1 MVAARMGVVR
11 PMKSSLLCALALALA
26 STACGE
32 RPVTKKGDITPADV
46 IAGSAQSLDHFESAE
61 GKFAVDFPPA
71 WKGNYTGVAHADTT
85 YGSRFIVDFRFKP
98 DPSWKV
104 DPRTLLA
111 IRIFTPDA
119 WAKAFAR
126 PGPAIG
132 VKLKERGNDV
142 FVLSLAGSNPYK
154 TGTPAATLFDQMML
168 AVINDAVP
176 LRLTPR

>member
-1 MVAARMGVVR
+1 MGVVR
-11 PMKSSLLCALALALA
+11 PMKSSLLCALALALT
-26 STACGE
+26 SIACGE
-32 RPVTKKGDITPADV
+32 RPVTKKGNVTPADV
-46 IAGSAQSLDHFESAE
+46 IAGAAQSLDHFESGE
-61 GKFAVDFPPA
+61 GKFAVDFPPP

-85 YGSRFIVDFRFKP
+85 NGSRFILDFRFKP

-119 WAKAFAR
+119 WAKASAR

-142 FVLSLAGSNPYK
+142 FVLSLTGSNPYRP
-154 TGTPAATLFDQMML
+154 GTPAATLFDQMMF

>member
-46 IAGSAQSLDHFESAE
+46 IAGSAQSLDHFESGE

-71 WKGNYTGVAHADTT
+71 WKSNYTGVAHADTT
-85 YGSRFIVDFRFKP
+85 YGSRFMVDFRFKP
-98 DPSWKV
+98 DPLWKV

-132 VKLKERGNDV
+132 VKLKERGDDV

-176 LRLTPR
+176 LRMTPR

>member
-1 MVAARMGVVR
+1 MGVVR
-11 PMKSSLLCALALALA
+11 PMKSSLLCALALVLA

-32 RPVTKKGDITPADV
+32 RPVTKKGDVTPADV
-46 IAGSAQSLDHFESAE
+46 IAGAAQSLDHFESAE

-85 YGSRFIVDFRFKP
+85 YGSRFILDFRFKP
-98 DPSWKV
+98 DPAWKLE
-104 DPRTLLA
+104 PHTLLA

-119 WAKAFAR
+119 WAKMAAR
-126 PGPAIG
+126 PGPEIG

-142 FVLSLAGSNPYK
+142 FVLSLAGSNPYQ
-154 TGTPAATLFDQMML
+154 TGTPAATLFDEMML
-168 AVINDAVP
+168 AVIHDAVP